1 MKRNNNQFNFLGA
14 NNEQI
19 DEFNAFGGNDNFKQ
33 RRNYKFDKSINRN
46 QIMNNKNGIDEIKLN
61 NNKSKF
67 TLKNSPNNDRIIKH
81 SLSFMVKPS
90 LINTNSEQF
99 INKESK
105 EISKKTNRNNN
116 ILKSTKNLKHKEK
129 KHNKLTINKQNK
141 ISDKNEGSENNY
153 KHLNTI
159 NNSNNQNFYNTI
171 NNFEEKTI
179 NSLDQHSNIFKSINI
194 FSSILIILNNINEI
208 NRFLEKEKNII
219 KIEEINNNNKLNLSN
234 ILLII
239 NKYIWQNNYPED
251 YFIKKYND
259 YLKYVMAKYNIKEDK
274 YFYDIKNIGLIVNY
288 IYSEINKEF
297 TNLKNNGIK
306 SEEFQGN
313 DALSIFKN
321 EFIKNY
327 NSIISDNFIVI
338 NETKSKCENCKA
350 NYLSYNK
357 KYKPIYKYFPF
368 FYFYFDLDEI
378 YNYYMMTNQ
387 ISQINGIQNINLEQC
402 FEYYFIEKIKYL
414 KNNCLYCESCNQLVN
429 FEYNIFS
436 LPNIITISLSNN
448 GKANFILQNQIDLNK
463 YAKKSDNNSYYLIS
477 ALCKNT
483 FTNHFHLYCYNY
495 RKESWNCY
503 HSNYTEECKTI
514 DKNDSPFLLVYQ
526 IINSMDFLYNSL
538 NIDNDS
544 KISLFVHLPNGMGT
558 KLLYFN
564 KNYTIK
570 RVIEKLSN
578 YYNLPKDRMILLINA
593 EKLKE
598 NDILSNKAKNGN
610 RMNVLMKNN

>member
-1 MKRNNNQFNFLGA
+1 M
-14 NNEQI
+14 I
-19 DEFNAFGGNDNFKQ
+19 
-33 RRNYKFDKSINRN
+33 
-46 QIMNNKNGIDEIKLN
+46 
-61 NNKSKF
+61 
-67 TLKNSPNNDRIIKH
+67 
-81 SLSFMVKPS
+81 KPS
-90 LINTNSEQF
+90 LINTNREQL
-99 INKESK
+99 ISQANKE
-105 EISKKTNRNNN
+105 IPKKANNNNN

-129 KHNKLTINKQNK
+129 NYNKLSINKLNK
-141 ISDKNEGSENNY
+141 ISDNKNEGSANNI

-159 NNSNNQNFYNTI
+159 NNSNNQKFYNTI

-179 NSLDQHSNIFKSINI
+179 NSLEQRSNVFKSINI
-194 FSSILIILNNINEI
+194 FSSILIILNNINKI

-234 ILLII
+234 ILFII
-239 NKYIWQNNYPED
+239 NKYIWQNNYPEND
-251 YFIKKYND
+251 FIKKYND
-259 YLKYVMAKYNIKEDK
+259 YIRYVMVKYNIKEDK
-274 YFYDIKNIGLIVNY
+274 YFYDIKNIGTIVNY

-327 NSIISDNFIVI
+327 NSIISDNFIAI
-338 NETKSKCENCKA
+338 NETKAKCENCKS
-350 NYLSYNK
+350 NYLSY
-357 KYKPIYKYFPF
+357 KPTYKYFPY

-378 YNYYMMTNQ
+378 YNYYMMNNQ

-402 FEYYFIEKIKYL
+402 FKYYFIEKIKYL
-414 KNNCLYCESCNQLVN
+414 KNNCLYCDSCNQLVN
-429 FEYNIFS
+429 FENNIFS
-436 LPNIITISLSNN
+436 LPNIITITLSNN
-448 GKANFILQNQIDLNK
+448 GKANFILQNEIDLNK
-463 YAKKSDNNSYYLIS
+463 YAKKSDNSSYYLIS
-477 ALCKNT
+477 ALCKST

-503 HSNYTEECKTI
+503 HSNYTKECKTI
-514 DKNDSPFLLVYQ
+514 DKNDSPLVLVYQ
-526 IINSMDFLYNSL
+526 NKNSMDFIYNSL

-544 KISLFVHLPNGMGT
+544 KISLFVHLPDGMGT

-564 KNYTIK
+564 KNYLIK
-570 RVIEKLSN
+570 QVIEKLSK
-578 YYNLPKDRMILLINA
+578 YYNLPKDKMILLINA

-610 RMNVLMKNN
+610 RMNIIMKNN